1 MSESAAPARARLRR
15 AVLLA
20 LASAAIVVGGV
31 VAWRALRTVP
41 DPEPVPPPYAGLRL
55 PAWTPDPEVGK
66 RLFVDNCAPCHDEG
80 GTGHGPGSVGLTKLP
95 AALSSPG
102 FLAARSDAYVFWRI
116 SEGKAGTPMPSFRQS
131 LSAEERWAVIRWLR
145 ETWQR

>member
-1 MSESAAPARARLRR
+1 MSATRRGRAARI
-15 AVLLA
+15 A
-20 LASAAIVVGGV
+20 LASVAVITGGFV
-31 VAWRALRTVP
+31 TWRALRTVP
-41 DPEPVPPPYAGLRL
+41 DPEPVPAPYAGLRL
-55 PAWTPDPEVGK
+55 PSGTPEAEAGK
-66 RLFVDNCAPCHDEG
+66 RIFVDNCAPCHDEG

-102 FLAARSDAYVFWRI
+102 FLAARSDAYLFWRI

-145 ETWQR
+145 EAWQR

>member
-1 MSESAAPARARLRR
+1 VSAPHRGRTALI
-15 AVLLA
+15 A
-20 LASAAIVVGGV
+20 LASVVVGVAGV
-31 VAWRALRTVP
+31 VAWQALRTIP

-55 PAWTPDPEVGK
+55 PAAARDVETGE

-80 GTGHGPGSVGLTKLP
+80 GTGHGPGSVGLTKMP

-102 FLAARSDAYVFWRI
+102 FLAARSDAYLFWRI

-131 LSAEERWAVIRWLR
+131 LSAEERWAIIRWLR
-145 ETWQR
+145 EAWQR